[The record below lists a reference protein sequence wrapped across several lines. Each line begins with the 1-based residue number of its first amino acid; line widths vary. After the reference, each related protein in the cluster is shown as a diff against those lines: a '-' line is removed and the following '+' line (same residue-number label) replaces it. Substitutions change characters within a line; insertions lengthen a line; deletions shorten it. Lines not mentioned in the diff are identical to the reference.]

1 MSAEDFI
8 DSSEGAVADV
18 KWVTINLYYAN
29 KTGDALIK
37 TKKKYVTTKMF
48 LWKGS
53 CGTDYQRTGGERI
66 LSVGTIKYQVVKY
79 ISYRQDMLC
88 EF

>member
-1 MSAEDFI
+1 M
-8 DSSEGAVADV
+8 
-18 KWVTINLYYAN
+18 VTINLYYAN

-37 TKKKYVTTKMF
+37 TRKKYVTTKCF
-48 LWKGS
+48 SGKGS
-53 CGTDYQRTGGERI
+53 CGTDYPADRRERI